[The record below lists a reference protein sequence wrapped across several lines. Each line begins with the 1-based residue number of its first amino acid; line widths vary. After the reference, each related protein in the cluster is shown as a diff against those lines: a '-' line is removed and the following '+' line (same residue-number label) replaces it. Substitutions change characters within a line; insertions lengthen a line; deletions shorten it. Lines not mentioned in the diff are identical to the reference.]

1 MMAYDINVNV
11 KYKQIEVEM
20 LENYFNKDIN
30 TSQLSKDNPDRALD
44 EDYDEEHI
52 KYICEELYRYELL
65 AAFNKSDTI
74 LDDKVDAG
82 LSYLW
87 QQIGE
92 YKEFTNIVTK
102 FSEKMCL
109 SFEPLDSNNADEM
122 ASYKSQIKLAF
133 SLMFNYDLYHIV
145 HKCLRDYIQNGKIVD
160 DLLVEL
166 DKEVDKMVI

>member
-1 MMAYDINVNV
+1 MMAYDINVDV

-20 LENYFNKDIN
+20 LENYSRKG
-30 TSQLSKDNPDRALD
+30 T
-44 EDYDEEHI
+44 EVEEEYDEEHI

-65 AAFNKSDTI
+65 AAFKTDTI

-87 QQIGE
+87 QQISE